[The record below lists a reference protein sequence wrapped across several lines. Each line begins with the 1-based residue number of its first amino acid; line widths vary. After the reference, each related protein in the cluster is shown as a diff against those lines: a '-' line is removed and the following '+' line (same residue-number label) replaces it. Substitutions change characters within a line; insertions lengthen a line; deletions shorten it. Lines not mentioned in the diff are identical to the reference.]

1 MSTDADKALELTL
14 AHLDKQYGS
23 NTVQRMGDKSTE
35 SWPAVPTGAKNLDI
49 ALGIGGLPRG
59 RVIEIYGPESSGK
72 TTLALS
78 VAAMLSAMGLK
89 TAIVDA
95 EHALDPIYAAAVGV
109 DVDNLYIAQPDTA
122 EAALDIADKLTRTGA
137 FALVIV
143 DSVAALTPQA
153 ELEGEMTD
161 QHMGLLARIMG
172 KGLRRI
178 TPAAANTN
186 TMVIFVNQIREKIGV
201 MFGSPETTPGGRA
214 LKFFASVRIDI
225 RKVKV
230 IEDPTGNNEA
240 PGVRTKVKIVKN
252 KMAPPFRQAEFDI
265 LYGHG
270 IDNIGILVDMGVD
283 LGIIKKSGAW
293 FSYEGANLGQGRAN
307 TIQTLRE
314 DLEIAKKVDALIDEH
329 FFGAPVVEETET

>member
-1 MSTDADKALELTL
+1 MSSDSDKALELAL
-14 AHLDKQYGS
+14 AHLAKEYGT
-23 NTVQRMGDKSTE
+23 NAVQRLGDKSTE
-35 SWPAVPTGAKNLDI
+35 TWPAVSSGAKNLDI

-59 RVIEIYGPESSGK
+59 RVVEIYGPESSGK

-78 VAAMLSAMGLK
+78 IAAELSAQGEK

-95 EHALDPIYAAAVGV
+95 EHALDPIYAKAVGV

-122 EAALDIADKLTRTGA
+122 EAALDIADKLVRTGA
-137 FALVIV
+137 FALVII

-178 TPAAANTN
+178 TPAAGNTD
-186 TMVIFVNQIREKIGV
+186 TMVIFINQIREKIGV

-230 IEDPTGNNEA
+230 IDDPTGNNEA
-240 PGVRTKVKIVKN
+240 PGVRTRVKIVKN

-283 LGIIKKSGAW
+283 LGIVKKSGAW
-293 FSYEGANLGQGRAN
+293 FSYDGANLGQGRAN

-314 DLEIAKKVDALIDEH
+314 DLDVAKRIEAQIDEH
-329 FFGAPVVEETET
+329 FFGAPPQESEE